1 VTAETPDLGAYRPNV
16 GVVLFNRQGRVW
28 LGRRVRT
35 PEPYNWQ
42 FPQGGVDPGENL
54 EAAARRE
61 LREETGVVSASVLS
75 RTPDWITYDFP
86 PEVLARPN
94 TPGFVGQRQVWFAF
108 RFDGEENEIDVHAV
122 PPAEFDGW
130 KWTTLDEALDRVVP
144 FKRATY
150 AQVLA
155 AFRRFEAE
163 LPAVSTR

>member
-1 VTAETPDLGAYRPNV
+1 MTPDLEQYRPNV
-16 GVVLFNRQGRVW
+16 GVVLFNPKGQVW
-28 LGRRVRT
+28 LGRRIRT
-35 PEPYNWQ
+35 SGPYNWQ

-108 RFDGEENEIDVHAV
+108 RFDGEENEIDVRAV

-130 KWTTLDEALDRVVP
+130 KWTTLDEALDKVVP

>member
-1 VTAETPDLGAYRPNV
+1 MTEALPETGPDLNAYRPNV

-35 PEPYNWQ
+35 PGPVNWQ
-42 FPQGGVDPGENL
+42 FPQGGVDLGENL

-61 LREETGVVSASVLS
+61 LREETGVVSASIMA

-94 TPGFVGQRQVWFAF
+94 TRGFRGQRQVWFAM
-108 RFDGEENEIDVHAV
+108 RFDGEEREIDLTVV
-122 PPAEFDGW
+122 PPVEFEAW
-130 KWTTLDEALDRVVP
+130 RWTTLDEAMGLVVP

-150 AQVLA
+150 AQVIE
-155 AFRRFEAE
+155 AFRPFERP
-163 LPAVSTR
+163 L